1 MNSKKL
7 LLTLITPSRLEK
19 YLNVIRN
26 EGSLPE
32 KVKDDIINIIQSLTG
47 GIKQAKADGLTDDEL
62 VKILD
67 SDKS

>member
-1 MNSKKL
+1 MDSKKL
-7 LLTLITPSRLEK
+7 LLTLITPRRLEK
-19 YLNVIRN
+19 YLNAIRN

-47 GIKQAKADGLTDDEL
+47 EIKQAKADGLTDDEL

>member
-1 MNSKKL
+1 M
-7 LLTLITPSRLEK
+7 LLTLITPRRLEK
-19 YLNVIRN
+19 YLNAIRN

-47 GIKQAKADGLTDDEL
+47 EIKQAKADGLTDDEL

>member
-1 MNSKKL
+1 M
-7 LLTLITPSRLEK
+7 LLTLITPRRLEK
-19 YLNVIRN
+19 YLNAIRN

-47 GIKQAKADGLTDDEL
+47 GIKQAKAKGLTDDEL

-67 SDKS
+67 TDKS